1 MKYLEAIRQYRP
13 WNEQEAKDKELI
25 LKLCGE
31 NPDILHRSSGAAHLT
46 ASNWIVNKNRT
57 KVLMVYHRI
66 YDSWAWTGGH
76 ADGEEDLL
84 AVALR
89 EAKEET
95 GCRNV
100 RPILEDIYSLECLTV
115 DGHQKNGVY
124 VPSHLHLNVTY
135 LLEADEEEELVPK
148 DDENLG
154 VKWFTLE
161 ESVSVPSERW
171 MVENIYRKLNAK
183 LKEIGRWFSEK

>member
-1 MKYLEAIRQYRP
+1 M
-13 WNEQEAKDKELI
+13 
-25 LKLCGE
+25 
-31 NPDILHRSSGAAHLT
+31 
-46 ASNWIVNKNRT
+46 
-57 KVLMVYHRI
+57 
-66 YDSWAWTGGH
+66 
-76 ADGEEDLL
+76 
-84 AVALR
+84 
-89 EAKEET
+89 
-95 GCRNV
+95 
-100 RPILEDIYSLECLTV
+100 
-115 DGHQKNGVY
+115 Y